1 LISKKGKSMP
11 TWLMQTQSF
20 FILALMIYGITQA
33 KKRSRHVK
41 IMSTAMIWDIILILQ
56 IELSRSAILKASK
69 AMTNTM
75 WLNIHVSIAVI
86 TVIFYVFMTLTG
98 RKVLKGDNSLKA
110 RHRVLGY
117 TTTVLRILT
126 FATSFLAVSGAENG

>member
-1 LISKKGKSMP
+1 MP

-20 FILALMIYGITQA
+20 FILALMIYGITQS

-75 WLNIHVSIAVI
+75 WLNIHVSIAVT

-117 TTTVLRILT
+117 TTTMLRILT